1 MTFLGGHRYP
11 ACMNSAPGFITG
23 CSVFCCCRSALLL
36 FRVFSAFSD
45 RIFFWSLNSIFHS
58 VFMPGKGMKMRYEK
72 TVLRVLVPVNG
83 ARRAALP
90 FL

>member
-1 MTFLGGHRYP
+1 
-11 ACMNSAPGFITG
+11 
-23 CSVFCCCRSALLL
+23 
-36 FRVFSAFSD
+36 
-45 RIFFWSLNSIFHS
+45 
-58 VFMPGKGMKMRYEK
+58 MPGKGMKMRYEK